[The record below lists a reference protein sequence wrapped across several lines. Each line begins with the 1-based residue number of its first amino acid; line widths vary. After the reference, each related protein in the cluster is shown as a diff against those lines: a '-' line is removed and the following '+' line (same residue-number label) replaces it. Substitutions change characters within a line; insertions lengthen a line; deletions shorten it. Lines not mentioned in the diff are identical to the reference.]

1 LESLLKPLS
10 TALLAVV
17 AALGAGLLA
26 PWPASAHAIDSS
38 LERIAG
44 LTGTLE
50 LQSRFS
56 TGMPAAGARVSLIA
70 PDGTA
75 VALGSTDAEG
85 QLRFVL
91 PAGADASW
99 EVKVDQ
105 GPGHRDYLE
114 LPLEAA
120 ATTEP
125 QLGQSLL
132 RSLSRPDLLASG
144 GGAALLVG
152 LWVVLRRHEV

>member
-1 LESLLKPLS
+1 MG
-10 TALLAVV
+10 A
-17 AALGAGLLA
+17 GAGLAAAALA
-26 PWPASAHAIDSS
+26 PTPALAHALDSS

-44 LTGTLE
+44 LNSTLE

-56 TGMPAAGARVSLIA
+56 TGMPAAGAQVSLIA

-75 VALGSTDAEG
+75 VALGSTDAQG
-85 QLRFVL
+85 QLRFEV
-91 PAGADASW
+91 PAAADASW

-120 ATTEP
+120 ATTGP